1 MQKLSPGWQDLTDLQ
16 WQEACRRE
24 AVIRPLAE
32 QGRLSRQ
39 AAAAAAERLGMGRT
53 LLYELVARF
62 RRRPQTS
69 SLAPGVRGRAA
80 RSRALDPRV
89 EAVVAS
95 AIKGVYLQPER
106 PRLSDLWRAVQ
117 AQCLTRGLKAPA
129 YHTLQARVQ
138 QCDPRVSLQARAG
151 AAAARQRYGRCKFG
165 NYLRI

>member
-39 AAAAAAERLGMGRT
+39 EAAAAAERLGMGRT

-69 SLAPGVRGRAA
+69 SLAPGVRGRGSC
-80 RSRALDPRV
+80 SRALDPQV
-89 EAVVAS
+89 EALVAS
-95 AIKGVYLQPER
+95 AIKEVYLRPER
-106 PRLSDLWRAVQ
+106 PRPMDVWRDVHSQ
-117 AQCLTRGLKAPA
+117 WL
-129 YHTLQARVQ
+129 
-138 QCDPRVSLQARAG
+138 
-151 AAAARQRYGRCKFG
+151 
-165 NYLRI
+165 